1 MADEV
6 TLTSSAVITM
16 IMRSFILFILDFL
29 LAAIPVFAQKEKVH
43 TVKNVR
49 GEYAM
54 IVAYS
59 DITGREATEKARE
72 DAKRKA
78 IEQICGSR
86 MNIWDQ
92 VEISSAGESF
102 NSTAINQID
111 GEIIDFEI
119 IEEGNRQS
127 DVRQAETV
135 FYCIANVKVKR
146 GMPPDPNFTAA
157 IEGLRSV
164 YFEGSNLEFTITP
177 YRDCFLKIFLFED
190 SQKGYRLY
198 PNDYD
203 TPKILLANQKVVF
216 PQRVDFV
223 ATKDSNRP
231 TETNWLIFV
240 FTKDERPFYH
250 ATTSRQEIEKWMA
263 LIPNDEKY
271 IVFTA
276 IDIRN
281 K

>member
-1 MADEV
+1 MMVSEV
-6 TLTSSAVITM
+6 HSSFTIQPTTM
-16 IMRSFILFILDFL
+16 RGIILFILNCLF
-29 LAAIPVFAQKEKVH
+29 ATISVFAQKEKVH

-54 IVAYS
+54 VVAYS
-59 DITGREATEKARE
+59 DITGREATERARE

-92 VEISSAGESF
+92 VEISTAGETF

-111 GEIIDFEI
+111 GEIVDFEI

-127 DVRQAETV
+127 DIRSAETV
-135 FYCIANVKVKR
+135 FYCIANVRIKR
-146 GMPPDPNFTAA
+146 GVDPDPNFTAA
-157 IEGLRSV
+157 IEGLRSM
-164 YFEGSNLEFTITP
+164 YFAGENLEFTITP

-190 SQKGYRLY
+190 SQTGYQLY

-203 TPKILLANQKVVF
+203 KTALITANCKTVF
-216 PQRVDFV
+216 PKNVDFTI
-223 ATKDSNRP
+223 TKSSVRD
-231 TETNWLIFV
+231 TETNRLVFV
-240 FTKDERPFYH
+240 FTKQERPFYH
-250 ATTSRQEIEKWMA
+250 ATTSRQEIERWMA

-281 K
+281 R